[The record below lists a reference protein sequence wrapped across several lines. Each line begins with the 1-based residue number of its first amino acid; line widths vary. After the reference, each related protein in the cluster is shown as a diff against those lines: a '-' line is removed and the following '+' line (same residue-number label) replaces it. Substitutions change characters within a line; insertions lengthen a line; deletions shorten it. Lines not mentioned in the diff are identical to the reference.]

1 MQVVTVLK
9 FVVLFELTIFSIKSE
24 ELNILI
30 LDKLEK
36 DTSCLKIEL
45 ERLFQAVLGS
55 WDRIWKKR
63 HE

>member
-1 MQVVTVLK
+1 MVTVLK

-36 DTSCLKIEL
+36 DTS
-45 ERLFQAVLGS
+45 
-55 WDRIWKKR
+55 
-63 HE
+63 